1 MKINPNVQS
10 SIIPRINEK
19 VKAKLRKIDA
29 VEDRMQCSGD
39 QQSLEF
45 SLELRKFSLGLRKF
59 RNLSEMSKFR

>member
-1 MKINPNVQS
+1 MKIDPNVQS

-19 VKAKLRKIDA
+19 MKAKYRKIDV

-39 QQSLEF
+39 QQNQEF

-59 RNLSEMSKFR
+59 RNLSEISNFR